1 MAEIGSIYD
10 AIDLIAPCDSAL
22 DFDNVGLLVGDKKE
36 KTDRVLLTLDITRKV
51 VEEACSLEVKLIVS
65 HHPVIFHPLRSL
77 NSADIP
83 YLLAEKGIAALC
95 CHTNL
100 DLSPAFGTNTALAAA
115 LGLRE
120 FTPAEDAGRNA
131 AVFCGELEQPME
143 PDEFAG
149 YVKEK
154 LKASGL
160 KYHPGSRL
168 VRRVFLCSGAGG
180 EGLSFAAAQGADA
193 FVTGE
198 LKHHEALEA
207 AVRGITA
214 VEAGHYETERPVVPF
229 LAAYLQKKFPNVEF
243 ICSSAEQPPMR
254 WK

>member
-1 MAEIGSIYD
+1 
-10 AIDLIAPCDSAL
+10 
-22 DFDNVGLLVGDKKE
+22 
-36 KTDRVLLTLDITRKV
+36 
-51 VEEACSLEVKLIVS
+51 
-65 HHPVIFHPLRSL
+65 
-77 NSADIP
+77 
-83 YLLAEKGIAALC
+83 
-95 CHTNL
+95 
-100 DLSPAFGTNTALAAA
+100 
-115 LGLRE
+115 
-120 FTPAEDAGRNA
+120 
-131 AVFCGELEQPME
+131 
-143 PDEFAG
+143 G